1 MNVLEIKDLTVRYTI
16 GRKEIHAVENLSISV
31 KEGRF
36 LGVVGESGSG
46 KSTLAHT
53 VMRLLPKNAY
63 VLKGQIKLLGHEIL
77 SMSEDDIRQLRWK
90 EFSMVFQRSMNALSP
105 VHKIGV
111 QMSEALMI
119 HNPQMSEEQIK
130 NRLESLLGAVNLP
143 VRVLDCYPHQ
153 LSGGMMQ
160 RVMIALALVNSPK
173 FVILDE
179 ATTALDV
186 VTQGQIIEEL
196 KNLIGKFSLTGM
208 VISHDLGVVAELC
221 DDIAVMYAGRLMEY
235 GSKDGIIHSP
245 FHPYTK
251 ALVGSLPDFGK
262 KGGRLYSIP
271 GNLPD
276 LSQEMNYCV
285 FASRCEIASKECFEE
300 VPFHVEVQ
308 GHRVACLKV
317 GKDHAHIA
325 GK

>member
-1 MNVLEIKDLTVRYTI
+1 MNVLHIRDLTVRYSVGKKQI
-16 GRKEIHAVENLSISV
+16 RAVEDLNLSV
-31 KEGRF
+31 KKGRF
-36 LGVVGESGSG
+36 VGVVGESGSG

-53 VMRLLPKNAY
+53 IMRLLPKNAGII
-63 VLKGQIKLLGHEIL
+63 KGKIELFGQDII
-77 SMSEDDIRQLRWK
+77 SMSDDELAKIRWK

-105 VHKIGV
+105 VHKVGV
-111 QMSEALMI
+111 QMSEALTI
-119 HNPQMSEEQIK
+119 HDPQMNEEKIRE
-130 NRLESLLGAVNLP
+130 RLESLLSMVNLP

-196 KNLIGKFSLTGM
+196 KILIQKFSLTGM

-221 DDIAVMYAGRLMEY
+221 DDLAVMYAGRLMEY
-235 GSKDGIIHSP
+235 GNKDEVINKP
-245 FHPYTK
+245 LHPYTR
-251 ALVGSLPDFGK
+251 ALVSSLPELSER
-262 KGGRLYSIP
+262 GGRLYSIP

-276 LSQEMNYCV
+276 LSCEINGCV
-285 FASRCEIASKECFEE
+285 FANRCQFASDECFKMTPLTVGFENRY
-300 VPFHVEVQ
+300 VS
-308 GHRVACLKV
+308 CLKV
-317 GKDHAHIA
+317 GNESCKSCR
-325 GK
+325 

>member
-1 MNVLEIKDLTVRYTI
+1 MNVLHIEDLTVRYAVNKKQI
-16 GRKEIHAVENLSISV
+16 RAVEDLNLSV
-31 KEGRF
+31 KKGRF
-36 LGVVGESGSG
+36 VGVVGESGSG
-46 KSTLAHT
+46 KSTLAHAI
-53 VMRLLPKNAY
+53 MRLLPKNARII
-63 VLKGQIKLLGHEIL
+63 KGKIELFGQDII
-77 SMSEDDIRQLRWK
+77 SMSDDELAKIRWK

-105 VHKIGV
+105 VHKVGV
-111 QMSEALMI
+111 QMSEALTI
-119 HNPQMSEEQIK
+119 HNPQMNEEKIRE
-130 NRLESLLGAVNLP
+130 RLESLLSMVNLP

-196 KNLIGKFSLTGM
+196 KILIQKFSLTGM

-235 GSKDGIIHSP
+235 GNKDEVINKP
-245 FHPYTK
+245 LHPYTK
-251 ALVGSLPDFGK
+251 ALVSSLPELSER
-262 KGGRLYSIP
+262 GGRLYSIP

-276 LSQEMNYCV
+276 LSCEINGCV
-285 FASRCEIASKECFEE
+285 FANRCQFVSDECFKTTPLTVGFENRY
-300 VPFHVEVQ
+300 VS
-308 GHRVACLKV
+308 CLKV
-317 GKDHAHIA
+317 GNESCKCC
-325 GK
+325 K

>member
-1 MNVLEIKDLTVRYTI
+1 MNVLDIKDLTVRYFVGKKQI
-16 GRKEIHAVENLSISV
+16 RAVEDLNLYV
-31 KEGRF
+31 KKGRF

-53 VMRLLPKNAY
+53 IMRLLPKNARII
-63 VLKGQIKLLGHEIL
+63 KGKIELFGQDMI
-77 SMSEDDIRQLRWK
+77 SMNDDELAKVRWK

-111 QMSEALMI
+111 QMSEALVI
-119 HNPQMSEEQIK
+119 HNSQMSEAKIRD
-130 NRLESLLGAVNLP
+130 RLESLLNTVNLP

-196 KNLIGKFSLTGM
+196 KALIEKFSLTGM

-235 GSKDGIIHSP
+235 GSKNEIIHKP

-251 ALVGSLPDFGK
+251 ALVSSLPEFSE

-276 LSQEMNYCV
+276 LSCEINGCV
-285 FASRCEIASKECFEE
+285 FANRCEFASEECFKTI
-300 VPFHVEVQ
+300 PFATEFEN
-308 GHRVACLKV
+308 RYVACLKV
-317 GKDHAHIA
+317 GNESCKCC
-325 GK
+325 K

>member
-1 MNVLEIKDLTVRYTI
+1 MNVLSVKDLTVRYI
-16 GRKEIHAVENLSISV
+16 VGKKEIHAVEDLDISV
-31 KEGRF
+31 QKGRF

-53 VMRLLPKNAY
+53 IMRLLPKNAR
-63 VLKGQIKLLGHEIL
+63 VVKGKVELLGHEIT
-77 SMSEDDIRQLRWK
+77 SMSEDELTKIRWK

-111 QMSEALMI
+111 QMSEALVI
-119 HNPQMSEEQIK
+119 HNPQITEEKIK
-130 NRLESLLGAVNLP
+130 ERLEFLLNTVNLP
-143 VRVLDCYPHQ
+143 VRVLDSYPHQ

-196 KNLIGKFSLTGM
+196 KDLIERFSLTGM

-235 GSKDGIIHSP
+235 GRKDDVIHRP
-245 FHPYTK
+245 LHPYTK
-251 ALVGSLPDFGK
+251 ALVTSLPDFAE
-262 KGGRLYSIP
+262 KGSRLYSIP

-276 LSQEMNYCV
+276 LSKEINGCV
-285 FASRCEIASKECFEE
+285 FADRCNLVSDECFTMI
-300 VPFHVEVQ
+300 PKIVEV
-308 GHRVACLKV
+308 GEHHVACLKV
-317 GKDHAHIA
+317 GNRSCEYCK
-325 GK
+325 